1 MLAEQSDI
9 SGVLEV
15 DADLTE
21 RWFVVVHA
29 ARLSPG
35 LRFRTVDFASIRHG
49 RIGVST

>member
-29 ARLSPG
+29 ASPG